1 MMKKETTQM
10 GMKQSASQ
18 MAMGWRVVC
27 ALLMFGM
34 AVLSCMM
41 AF

>member
-1 MMKKETTQM
+1 M
-10 GMKQSASQ
+10 GMKQSASL

-27 ALLMFGM
+27 ALLMLGM
-34 AVLSCMM
+34 AVLSSMM